1 MSKID
6 AVTVPKW
13 GMTMTE
19 GTIVSWLVAEGDAIS
34 KGDEIVE
41 IETTKLTNVVESS
54 VAGKLRRIVLSEGT
68 TAPVGALAAVVD
80 DGDATEEEIEAFIA
94 SYASRA
100 GSGDEGEAQPVVR
113 SIKVDGADVSY
124 LSMGAEDG
132 PVALLIHGFGGDL
145 TTWMFNQGDIAGEL
159 RCVAMDLPGHG
170 NSARTRNAD
179 AFEGAVAAAL
189 GIVDALGADQVH
201 LVGHSLGGAV
211 AAVAARRLGGRA
223 ASLSLIATIGLGAEM
238 SGDFLTDFIAADRRR
253 PLQKVLERLVSDP
266 SKITTDMVEGTL
278 NFKRLEEVPEAL
290 ADVASA
296 IADGNRQLRDI
307 ADDLAALR
315 CPVQLIWGEADQIV
329 PVPAAVPGNVEL
341 KVLPGAGHMPQME
354 ASIAVNRHLLGLIQT
369 GG

>member
-19 GTIVSWLVAEGDAIS
+19 GTIVSWLFAEGDAIS

-54 VAGKLRRIVLSEGT
+54 VSGTMRRIVLGEGT
-68 TAPVGALAAVVD
+68 TAPVGALAAVVVE
-80 DGDATEEEIEAFIA
+80 GDATEEEIEAFIA

-100 GSGDEGEAQPVVR
+100 GLGAEGDAGPVAR
-113 SIKVDGADVSY
+113 SVEVDGAAINY
-124 LSMGAEDG
+124 LSMGAEEG
-132 PVALLIHGFGGDL
+132 PAVLLLHGFGGDL
-145 TTWMFNQGDIAGEL
+145 TTWMFNQDDLAGEL

-170 NSARTRNAD
+170 SSAVTQSAD

-189 GIVDALGADQVH
+189 GVIASLGADRVH
-201 LVGHSLGGAV
+201 LVGHSLGGGV
-211 AAVAARRLGGRA
+211 AAVVARRLGARA
-223 ASLSLIATIGLGAEM
+223 ASVSLIAPIGLGPEM

-253 PLQKVLERLVSDP
+253 PLQKVLERLVADP
-266 SKITTDMVEGTL
+266 SKITSDMVEGTL

-290 ADVASA
+290 TQVAAA

-307 ADDLAALR
+307 TGDVAALS

-329 PVPAAVPGNVEL
+329 PVPASVPRNAVL
-341 KVLPGAGHMPQME
+341 KVLRGAGHMPQME
-354 ASIAVNRHLLGLIQT
+354 ASAAVNRDLLELIRAAS
-369 GG
+369 